1 MTETELAGSAAV
13 AGTPRRTGFRGLLVN
28 LGIASGALSALYAG
42 VGTILLPQQIEN
54 LDRAHKVTA
63 LGVVAGVSA
72 AVALIFNPIGGS
84 LSDRTRSRFGRR
96 APWLIAAPV
105 GLLAALAF
113 LGRAGTVFLVLVG
126 WCAAQAAAN
135 LYQAPL
141 TAVIPDRVPR
151 ARRGAASAVTGVAS
165 VVGGVAGVGIASQF
179 TGHLFLGYI
188 VLGLLLAATA
198 VLFVVA
204 TADQPSARMPRPER
218 DRPECNQPECNQPE
232 CNQHSLGRRLAD
244 FMSALRHRDFALVF
258 ASRAASIL
266 GYFLVVGYELYILTN
281 YIRPPAGM
289 KPAQGVTVLA
299 AISAVGALVAA
310 AISGPLSDRLGRRK
324 PFVVASSAVAGAG
337 CVLPVISPTFGT
349 LEIFAGFAGVAFG
362 TYLSVDAA
370 LVTLVLPRSED
381 AARDLGVLNIANAG
395 PQVLAPLLA
404 LLIIN
409 HLGGYPTLFLAGGC
423 CGVAGA
429 VAVIGVRSVR

>member
-1 MTETELAGSAAV
+1 MAEAELAGSAAV
-13 AGTPRRTGFRGLLVN
+13 AGARRRSGFRVLLAN
-28 LGIASGALSALYAG
+28 LGIATGALSALYAG

-72 AVALIFNPIGGS
+72 AVALIFNPVGGS

-96 APWLIAAPV
+96 APWLIAAPI
-105 GLLAALAF
+105 GLLGALAF
-113 LGRAGTVFLVLVG
+113 LGRAATVILVLLG
-126 WCAAQAAAN
+126 WCLAQAVAN

-179 TGHLFLGYI
+179 TGHLLFGYI
-188 VLGLLLAATA
+188 TLGVLLAVTA
-198 VLFVVA
+198 VLFVTV
-204 TADQPSARMPRPER
+204 TADRPSAQMPRRER
-218 DRPECNQPECNQPE
+218 DPRRPGP
-232 CNQHSLGRRLAD
+232 RLAD

-266 GYFLVVGYELYILTN
+266 GYFLVIGYELYILTN

-289 KPAQGVTVLA
+289 KPAQGVTLLA
-299 AISAVGALVAA
+299 AISAVGALLAA
-310 AISGPLSDRLGRRK
+310 AVSGPLSDRLGRRK
-324 PFVVASSAVAGAG
+324 PFVFASSAVAGAG
-337 CVLPVISPTFGT
+337 CIVPVISPTFRT
-349 LEIFAGFAGVAFG
+349 VEIFAGFAGVAFG

-381 AARDLGVLNIANAG
+381 AARDLGVLNIASAG

-409 HLGGYPTLFLAGGC
+409 HLGGYPMLFIAGGC
-423 CGVAGA
+423 CGIVGA
-429 VAVIGVRSVR
+429 VAVMGVRSVR

>member
-1 MTETELAGSAAV
+1 MTEMELAGSTAA
-13 AGTPRRTGFRGLLVN
+13 AGTDRRAGFRRLLWS

-42 VGTILLPQQIEN
+42 IGTILLPQQIEN
-54 LDRAHKVTA
+54 IDRVHKVTA

-72 AVALIFNPIGGS
+72 AVALVFNPVGGS

-96 APWLIAAPV
+96 APWLVTAPA
-105 GLLAALAF
+105 GLLATMVF
-113 LGRAGTVFLVLVG
+113 LGQAGTVLLVLFA
-126 WCAAQAAAN
+126 WCLAQAAAN

-141 TAVIPDRVPR
+141 TAVIPDRIAPT
-151 ARRGAASAVTGVAS
+151 RRGAASAVTGVAS

-179 TGHLFLGYI
+179 TGHLPVGYL
-188 VLGLLLAATA
+188 VLGMVLALTA
-198 VLFVVA
+198 VYFVL
-204 TADQPSARMPRPER
+204 TTRDRSSADMPRPAR
-218 DRPECNQPECNQPE
+218 DAR
-232 CNQHSLGRRLAD
+232 SLGGRLAD

-289 KPAQGVTVLA
+289 KPAEGVTVLA
-299 AISAVGALVAA
+299 AISAVGALLAA
-310 AISGPLSDRLGRRK
+310 AISGPLSDRLNRRK
-324 PFVVASSAVAGAG
+324 PFVFASSAIAGAA
-337 CVLPVISPTFGT
+337 CILPVVSPTFGT
-349 LEIFAGFAGVAFG
+349 IEIFAAFAGIAFG

-395 PQVLAPLLA
+395 PQVLAPLFA

-409 HLGGYPTLFLAGGC
+409 HLGGYRTLFIAGGC
-423 CGVAGA
+423 CGIVGA
-429 VAVIGVRSVR
+429 LAVMGVRSVR

>member
-13 AGTPRRTGFRGLLVN
+13 AGTRRRARFRRLLVN
-28 LGIASGALSALYAG
+28 LGIANGALSALYAG
-42 VGTILLPQQIEN
+42 IGTILLPQQIEN

-63 LGVVAGVSA
+63 LGIVAGVSA

-96 APWLIAAPV
+96 APWLITAPV

-113 LGRAGTVFLVLVG
+113 LGQAATVVLVLVG
-126 WCAAQAAAN
+126 WCLAQAVAN

-141 TAVIPDRVPR
+141 TAIIPDRVPT
-151 ARRGAASAVTGVAS
+151 ARRGVASAVVGVAS
-165 VVGGVAGVGIASQF
+165 VVGGVAGVAVASQF
-179 TGHLFLGYI
+179 TGHLLLGYVI
-188 VLGLLLAATA
+188 LGLLLAVTA
-198 VLFVVA
+198 VLFVTA
-204 TADQPSARMPRPER
+204 TADQSSAHRPRPER
-218 DRPECNQPECNQPE
+218 DQPRRD
-232 CNQHSLGRRLAD
+232 QHSPGRRLAD

-266 GYFLVVGYELYILTN
+266 GYFLVVGYELYVLTN

-299 AISAVGALVAA
+299 AISAVGALLAA
-310 AISGPLSDRLGRRK
+310 AISGPLSDRLNRRK
-324 PFVVASSAVAGAG
+324 PFVFASSAVAGAG
-337 CVLPVISPTFGT
+337 CVLPVISPTFST
-349 LEIFAGFAGVAFG
+349 VEIFAAFAGVAFG

-409 HLGGYPTLFLAGGC
+409 HLGGYPTLFIAGGC
-423 CGVAGA
+423 CGIVGA
-429 VAVIGVRSVR
+429 VAVMGVRSVR